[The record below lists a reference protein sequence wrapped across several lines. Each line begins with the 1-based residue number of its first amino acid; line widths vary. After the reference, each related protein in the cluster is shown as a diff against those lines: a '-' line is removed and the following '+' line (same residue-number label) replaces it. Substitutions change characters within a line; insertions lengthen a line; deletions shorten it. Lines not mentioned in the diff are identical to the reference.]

1 MSALQNVDHEKI
13 EEDIYEISKSN
24 EGIRKIPG
32 DRAALPG
39 GISEGG
45 TRADGHTFRSGWSV

>member
-1 MSALQNVDHEKI
+1 MKTVKVT
-13 EEDIYEISKSN
+13 

-39 GISEGG
+39 GISKGG
-45 TRADGHTFRSGWSV
+45 TRADGHASGGRWSV